1 MKKQIRP
8 IIIFFVIALF
18 ICGPIILNKTPVLGV
33 DGYFHYGRL
42 YEAAMQIKHLNFSM
56 LNLYSFQ
63 QSGRIVNAL
72 YSPFLTYLFGAL
84 LLIAGS
90 WLKLQIVLDVLVL
103 FIAGYTTYFV
113 SRKIGFSKNMSI
125 GLGTIYLSTNAVAS
139 FLIVS
144 GWRSIGLAF
153 LPLIILPMIDMLN
166 GNFKLKNSFLLALV
180 VSLQVQGHLL
190 SAAFAIPVLIA
201 AFVVG
206 FFQTHKKWLM
216 IRYLL
221 IAIITAIILCLNTI
235 LPYLQLTAHNVLV
248 PPTQIDVTSNI
259 FNPFD
264 VLSTSGVPLLGN
276 HISVSENIMALLAIL
291 GIALMMM
298 VWKRVSILSKILVIS
313 GLTYFVLGSN
323 LMPWP
328 NIQQNFPAIKNFL
341 QFSFRFTLVGEIF
354 VLMGTILVIKELI
367 SNSNL
372 KYRQLLEFA
381 LTCLSIVSVISLVTT
396 VSNNVILNSRRTTTV
411 AQSAAIN
418 PKDLR
423 LRLMDGHAIST
434 TTDLRPAWSN
444 RDLSQL
450 INTVDR
456 TTPDYLPIDRVDNQ
470 ADYYGLY
477 TQHVL
482 EKHRAF
488 NKDVQ
493 AHGKLR
499 MTWSQDKAHK
509 IEVPAFLYKNTEA
522 HLNGQKLQAINVSKT
537 PIGTIILEGVKGKNS
552 LTLQYKMS
560 AIYKLLVI
568 ISDLSWVLVLI
579 SLGFMSKFRI
589 FVK

>member
-63 QSGRIVNAL
+63 QSGHIVNAL

-259 FNPFD
+259 FNPF
-264 VLSTSGVPLLGN
+264 V
-276 HISVSENIMALLAIL
+276 
-291 GIALMMM
+291 
-298 VWKRVSILSKILVIS
+298 
-313 GLTYFVLGSN
+313 
-323 LMPWP
+323 
-328 NIQQNFPAIKNFL
+328 
-341 QFSFRFTLVGEIF
+341 FT
-354 VLMGTILVIKELI
+354 
-367 SNSNL
+367 
-372 KYRQLLEFA
+372 
-381 LTCLSIVSVISLVTT
+381 
-396 VSNNVILNSRRTTTV
+396 
-411 AQSAAIN
+411 
-418 PKDLR
+418 
-423 LRLMDGHAIST
+423 
-434 TTDLRPAWSN
+434 
-444 RDLSQL
+444 
-450 INTVDR
+450 
-456 TTPDYLPIDRVDNQ
+456 
-470 ADYYGLY
+470 
-477 TQHVL
+477 
-482 EKHRAF
+482 
-488 NKDVQ
+488 
-493 AHGKLR
+493 
-499 MTWSQDKAHK
+499 
-509 IEVPAFLYKNTEA
+509 
-522 HLNGQKLQAINVSKT
+522 
-537 PIGTIILEGVKGKNS
+537 
-552 LTLQYKMS
+552 
-560 AIYKLLVI
+560 
-568 ISDLSWVLVLI
+568 
-579 SLGFMSKFRI
+579 
-589 FVK
+589 